1 MRDLSPQVDRFG
13 NIAVDVTVGGG
24 PGVPER
30 ATGASASPQTVAAFL
45 RELADDVAALAAP
58 QDAEAAAGGI

>member
-13 NIAVDVTVGGG
+13 NVAVHVAIGGG
-24 PGVPER
+24 PGAAER
-30 ATGASASPQTVAAFL
+30 ETGASATPQTVAAFL

-58 QDAEAAAGGI
+58 EV